1 MLLPIDN
8 NIFVIKGQI
17 SFIIEAIADERGL
30 DKSGIMQKLIITAP
44 NPLTL
49 YDTTDETTRQ
59 NFDEIGS
66 LVAVLYAIKKLHQ
79 TSPAPTYTFTIN
91 GKNKFREY
99 QQEFKENVKNSIYT
113 DPFIR
118 Y

>member
-1 MLLPIDN
+1 
-8 NIFVIKGQI
+8 
-17 SFIIEAIADERGL
+17 
-30 DKSGIMQKLIITAP
+30 MQKLIITAP

-49 YDTTDETTRQ
+49 YENTEEATEQ
-59 NFDEIGS
+59 NLDEIGS

-79 TSPAPTYTFTIN
+79 TSPAPIYTFTIN

-99 QQEFKENVKNSIYT
+99 QREFKENVKSSIYT

-118 Y
+118 